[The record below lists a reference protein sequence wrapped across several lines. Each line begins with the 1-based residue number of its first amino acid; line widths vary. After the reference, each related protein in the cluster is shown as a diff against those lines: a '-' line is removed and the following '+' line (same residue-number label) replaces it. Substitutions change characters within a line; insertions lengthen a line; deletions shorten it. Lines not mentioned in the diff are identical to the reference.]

1 MFLYSSILKTINIS
15 LYPSITTDNYN
26 DLQMTI
32 TLIAGCVDGG
42 RQEVCRPDGDQ
53 TVRDVSQG
61 QYQRG
66 GDVQGSH
73 RAGAQVQKGKR
84 MFVDFL

>member
-15 LYPSITTDNYN
+15 LNPSFTTDNYN

-32 TLIAGCVDGG
+32 TLIAGCVDGR

-66 GDVQGSH
+66 GDVQGRDEA
-73 RAGAQVQKGKR
+73 RAA
-84 MFVDFL
+84 L